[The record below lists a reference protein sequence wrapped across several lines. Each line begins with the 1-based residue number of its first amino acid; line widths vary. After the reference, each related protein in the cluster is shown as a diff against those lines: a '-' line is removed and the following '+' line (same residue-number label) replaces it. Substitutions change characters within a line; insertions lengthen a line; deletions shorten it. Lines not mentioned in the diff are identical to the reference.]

1 MRKCLKEEFK
11 MSEYVYGKNSFF
23 EALNNKRIIKAY
35 VLSDQEIRGKGI
47 DYEIVDRKRLDKLS
61 RSGNHQGYVAEVKE
75 YELAKVEDMIK
86 DKDGLIVM
94 LDGLEDVH
102 NLGAIIR
109 TCECAGIDGVIYRSH
124 NSVRVNDTV
133 AKVACG
139 ALEYMK
145 VAEVT
150 TLVNTLKDLK
160 KKGYWV
166 VGSDGS
172 SEQLY
177 TDLDYDM
184 NTVLVIGSEGKGMS
198 RLVKEECDYIVRLPM
213 LGKVTSLNASVA
225 AGILI
230 YNILNKRQ

>member
-1 MRKCLKEEFK
+1 

-75 YELAKVEDMIK
+75 YELAKVDDMIR

-109 TCECAGIDGVIYRSH
+109 TCECAGVDGVIYRSH

-150 TLVNTLKDLK
+150 NLVNTLKDLK

-198 RLVKEECDYIVRLPM
+198 RLVKEECDFIVKLPM
-213 LGKVTSLNASVA
+213 YGHITSLNASVA
-225 AGILI
+225 AGIMV
-230 YNILNKRQ
+230 YEVMRQRNL